1 VCRATLPDVRTVGV
15 DLAAE
20 ARTTAVC
27 AVDWDGDGRAEVT
40 ELCLGA
46 DDSKV
51 LAAFHHADRVA
62 VDCPLG
68 WPEPFVEFLVAHRGG
83 PVSVPAGI
91 AGLAWRRTLSRRTT
105 DFACERVS
113 GVRPLSVA
121 ADRIAAVAMRGA
133 GLLSALAALG
143 KPVDRAGRGVLVET
157 YPAAALK
164 LWSLPHQGYKGVR
177 NVDALDR
184 LVDALRTSAPW
195 LEVGA
200 FDGLCRRSDDAFD
213 ALVCALVARAAALGA
228 VAGPDGAAEA
238 SAARS
243 EGWIVLPTAAIDRL
257 AGCRTCAPPSGRT
270 AQPPPKP
277 SRCLAP

>member
-1 VCRATLPDVRTVGV
+1 MPDVRTVGV

-20 ARTTAVC
+20 AHTTAVC
-27 AVDWDGDGRAEVT
+27 AVDWDGVGGAEVT

-46 DDSKV
+46 DDSKI
-51 LAAFHHADRVA
+51 LEAIHHADFVA

-68 WPEPFVEFLVAHRGG
+68 WPKPFIEFLVAHRDGH
-83 PVSVPAGI
+83 VVVPAGI

-105 DFACERVS
+105 DLACERLS

-133 GLLSALAALG
+133 GLLSALAAQG

-177 NVDALDR
+177 NVDKLDQ
-184 LVDALRTSAPW
+184 LVDVLKTSAPW
-195 LEVGA
+195 LEVGG

-213 ALVCALVARAAALGA
+213 ALLCALVARAAALGA
-228 VAGPDGAAEA
+228 VAGPDGSAEA
-238 SAARS
+238 LAACS
-243 EGWIVLPTAAIDRL
+243 EGWIVLPIASIDRL
-257 AGCRTCAPPSGRT
+257 ASCRGGA
-270 AQPPPKP
+270 
-277 SRCLAP
+277 